1 MAVLLI
7 DNSFNLKINLGLI
20 WELTGINDCHCFTDY
35 PAAAEFLAQNSS
47 KVQVVFV
54 NPNLNDEQFPSLME
68 RLKKVVFEK
77 AIKVRVLYRSAKD
90 NTLLKHENMVFTG
103 MPITRTEI
111 DLLKTIRKA
120 A

>member
-35 PAAAEFLAQNSS
+35 PAAGEFLVKNSS
-47 KVQVVFV
+47 KVKVVFV
-54 NPNLNDEQFPSLME
+54 NPNLNDEHFPSLIE
-68 RLKKVVFEK
+68 RLRKVMK
-77 AIKVRVLYRSAKD
+77 TSKIKVRVLYRSAKD
-90 NTLLKHENMVFTG
+90 NSAIKNENLIFTG

-111 DLLKTIRKA
+111 DLLKAI
-120 A
+120 